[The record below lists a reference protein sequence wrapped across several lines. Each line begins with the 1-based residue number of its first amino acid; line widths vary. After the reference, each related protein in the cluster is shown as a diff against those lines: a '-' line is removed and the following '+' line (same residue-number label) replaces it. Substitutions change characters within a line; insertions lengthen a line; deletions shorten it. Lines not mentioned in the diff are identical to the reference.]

1 VTDYEYCGAG
11 SVRLTIKGKI
21 NGDKRTSIT
30 LYTTDKNY
38 DYYDNVSAKCKVAIP
53 DNTVRFDSE
62 DYSRS
67 QGIYLVGTGTAECEK
82 TGGCKNLLMRAVKKF
97 RQYTINRISLYCGEQ
112 SGAFLTAI
120 LCAEK
125 SKVSRANIT
134 AIYRSGLGHLFAVSG
149 THVVIISSLVQFFL
163 SRLIASVKKRSIV
176 SLAIIWCFALFA
188 GMSTSVVRTCVI
200 MSISLTA
207 VFFRRHG
214 DSANSLGMA
223 AVILTLSCPFVIT
236 SASFILSFT
245 AAFAI
250 GVIAPAVCFAR
261 TDSSFGKTFIS
272 YICINICSISA
283 CAYFFSEIS
292 TVSIISNLLMIPL
305 CTVSLSLSFIYM
317 ITGSTLT
324 VFIKAADFLAKLILR
339 MCVILTKYDFSY
351 FGTRSEIMLIISGFI
366 CILVLVCFAL
376 KKKKL
381 NLDLYKITAVYLAFC
396 IEGIY
401 LSNVQ
406 IKDKIFI
413 LPYKSNYTAVL
424 ISDGKA
430 AIFDMGSCG
439 KLGYPTENLLE
450 KYHVSDSYVFMS
462 DKPVYTR
469 ISYQNRLSLPT
480 NYYSLSI
487 STDDI
492 MQIDGTLILD
502 NIQVQSLSG
511 DYDGY
516 KITIGENTVTLSD
529 EHIIVNGKDYDS
541 DSFTWSSKFI
551 LS

>member
-1 VTDYEYCGAG
+1 
-11 SVRLTIKGKI
+11 
-21 NGDKRTSIT
+21 
-30 LYTTDKNY
+30 
-38 DYYDNVSAKCKVAIP
+38 
-53 DNTVRFDSE
+53 
-62 DYSRS
+62 
-67 QGIYLVGTGTAECEK
+67 
-82 TGGCKNLLMRAVKKF
+82 
-97 RQYTINRISLYCGEQ
+97 
-112 SGAFLTAI
+112 
-120 LCAEK
+120 
-125 SKVSRANIT
+125 
-134 AIYRSGLGHLFAVSG
+134 
-149 THVVIISSLVQFFL
+149 
-163 SRLIASVKKRSIV
+163 
-176 SLAIIWCFALFA
+176 
-188 GMSTSVVRTCVI
+188 
-200 MSISLTA
+200 
-207 VFFRRHG
+207 
-214 DSANSLGMA
+214 
-223 AVILTLSCPFVIT
+223 
-236 SASFILSFT
+236 
-245 AAFAI
+245 
-250 GVIAPAVCFAR
+250 
-261 TDSSFGKTFIS
+261 
-272 YICINICSISA
+272 
-283 CAYFFSEIS
+283 
-292 TVSIISNLLMIPL
+292 
-305 CTVSLSLSFIYM
+305 M

-339 MCVILTKYDFSY
+339 ICVILTKSDFSY
-351 FGTRSEIMLIISGFI
+351 FGTRSETMLIISGFV

-376 KKKKL
+376 KKSKL

-406 IKDKIFI
+406 TKDKIFI
-413 LPYKSNYTAVL
+413 LPYKNNYTAVL

-529 EHIIVNGKDYDS
+529 EHIIVNGKNYDS